1 MTKKN
6 LYLQKGA
13 VMKKAVIV
21 VCLLLLFWGL
31 TEGKEVK
38 AQKKEKKQKAMV
50 EESIRTIKKELT
62 EIERRFLQ
70 HLTYFERKEYEKRM
84 NHIDQMLSRIGE
96 AEFEEDEEE
105 TLQENL
111 PMSEDAFEDSV
122 RVLREK
128 YSFDR
133 DRLSFIS
140 TLVSGQWVS
149 AQQAQRLLK
158 EIQFDANR
166 VKAFKDLYPKI
177 TDKENVSMVLE
188 VFEFSSYRRDA
199 EDFVKAWNEQK

>member
-1 MTKKN
+1 
-6 LYLQKGA
+6 
-13 VMKKAVIV
+13 MKKAVIV

-38 AQKKEKKQKAMV
+38 AQKKEKKQKAIV
-50 EESIRTIKKELT
+50 EESIRAIKKELT

-84 NHIDQMLSRIGE
+84 NRIDQLLTHIGE
-96 AEFEEDEEE
+96 AEFEEEKEEKVE
-105 TLQENL
+105 ENL
-111 PMSEDAFEDSV
+111 PMSEEAFEEAI
-122 RVLREK
+122 RVLKEK
-128 YSFDR
+128 YNFDR
-133 DRLSFIS
+133 DRLSFIA
-140 TLVSGQWVS
+140 TLVSSQWVS
-149 AQQAQRLLK
+149 ALQARKLLE

-177 TDKENVSMVLE
+177 TDKEHVSGVLE

-199 EDFVKAWNEQK
+199 EDLVKAWNEQE

>member
-1 MTKKN
+1 
-6 LYLQKGA
+6 
-13 VMKKAVIV
+13 MKKAVIV

-50 EESIRTIKKELT
+50 EESIRAIKKELT

-84 NHIDQMLSRIGE
+84 NRIDQLLSRIGE

-105 TLQENL
+105 PLQENL

>member
-1 MTKKN
+1 
-6 LYLQKGA
+6 
-13 VMKKAVIV
+13 MKKAVIV

-50 EESIRTIKKELT
+50 EESIRAIKKELT

-96 AEFEEDEEE
+96 AEFEEDEEDE
-105 TLQENL
+105 EEPLQENL